1 MLTRPL
7 SIDYPWVTSPPI
19 ISAPMS
25 GFAGPAL
32 AHAVYKANGIGFL
45 GGLPDT
51 AALRKALKDV
61 TELVTGSPTPA
72 PNTTLPIGL
81 GALLFAQKIE
91 DFVALVAEFRP
102 VAVWLFAAHEDA
114 DFGRWTEE
122 IKKVSCATK
131 IWIQIGSVTRA
142 VQLAQSCKPDVLV
155 LQGADAG
162 GHGGEKGAGII
173 SLIPE
178 TLHALR
184 KMAIDD
190 ISVVAAGG
198 IADGSAVAAALTL
211 GADGIVMGTRFLAA
225 KETTVHPSYQTA
237 ILETE
242 DGGQTTVRAK
252 LFDELA
258 GPNIWPKDF
267 DGRALIAQSY
277 KDHVDGISIE
287 DIRKSHAEAKQ
298 TSHLGFDQENRR
310 AAIWAGT
317 GVGLVRTKAPAAQ
330 IMEEVRG
337 SARTALE
344 RAVSLLAK
352 F

>member
-1 MLTRPL
+1 
-7 SIDYPWVTSPPI
+7 
-19 ISAPMS
+19 MS

-32 AHAVYKANGIGFL
+32 AHAVHKAGGIGFL

-51 AALRKALKDV
+51 AALRKALQDV
-61 TELVTGSPTPA
+61 TELVTGSRIPE
-72 PNTTLPIGL
+72 PNTTLPVGL
-81 GALLFAQKIE
+81 GALLFAQRLE
-91 DFVALVAEFRP
+91 DFVALVADFRP
-102 VAVWLFAAHEDA
+102 VAVWLFAAHENV

-122 IKKVSCATK
+122 IRKVSSTTK

-142 VQLAQSCKPDVLV
+142 VELAQSCTPDVLV

-178 TLHALR
+178 TLQALH
-184 KMAIDD
+184 KLGIDN
-190 ISVVAAGG
+190 ISIVAAGG

-225 KETTVHPSYQTA
+225 EETTVHPSYQTA

-258 GPNIWPKDF
+258 GPNIWPRDF

-277 KDHVDGISIE
+277 KDHIEGISID
-287 DIRKSHAEAKQ
+287 DIRKSHAEAKKS
-298 TSHLGFDQENRR
+298 SHLGFDQENRR

-317 GVGLVRTKAPAAQ
+317 GVGLVRERAPAAQ
-330 IMEEVRG
+330 IIAGVRE
-337 SARTALE
+337 SARAALE
-344 RAVSLLAK
+344 RAVSLLAR

>member
-1 MLTRPL
+1 
-7 SIDYPWVTSPPI
+7 
-19 ISAPMS
+19 MS

-32 AHAVYKANGIGFL
+32 AHAVYKAGGIGFL

-51 AALRKALKDV
+51 KALHKALQDV
-61 TELVTGSPTPA
+61 TELVTGSRTPE
-72 PNTTLPIGL
+72 PNVTLPIGL
-81 GALLFAQKIE
+81 GALLFAQKLE
-91 DFVALVAEFRP
+91 DFVELVAEFRP
-102 VAVWLFAAHEDA
+102 VAVWLFAAHENV
-114 DFGRWTEE
+114 DFGRWTEA
-122 IKKVSCATK
+122 IRKASNVTK
-131 IWIQIGSVTRA
+131 IWIQVGSVTRA

-178 TLHALR
+178 TLQALQ
-184 KMAIDD
+184 KMDTND
-190 ISVVAAGG
+190 ISIVAAGG

-211 GADGIVMGTRFLAA
+211 GADGIAMGTRFLAA
-225 KETTVHPSYQTA
+225 EETTVHPAYQTA

-258 GPNIWPKDF
+258 GPNVWPRDF

-277 KDHVDGISIE
+277 EDHIQGISIE
-287 DIRKSHAEAKQ
+287 EIRKSHAEAKQ
-298 TSHLGFDQENRR
+298 SSHLGFDQENRR

-317 GVGLVRTKAPAAQ
+317 GVGLVRKKSPAAE
-330 IMEEVRG
+330 IITEVRE
-337 SARTALE
+337 SARAALE
-344 RAVSLLAK
+344 RSVSLLAR

>member
-1 MLTRPL
+1 MPTRHL
-7 SIDYPWVTSPPI
+7 SKDYPWVSSPPI

-32 AHAVYKANGIGFL
+32 AYAVYKAGGIGFL
-45 GGLPDT
+45 GGLPDIE
-51 AALRKALKDV
+51 ALRTALQNV
-61 TELVTGSPTPA
+61 TELVTGTRA
-72 PNTTLPIGL
+72 PKPGHTLPIGL
-81 GALLFAQKIE
+81 GALLFAQRLE
-91 DFVALVAEFRP
+91 DVVGLIAEFRP
-102 VAVWLFAAHEDA
+102 VAVWLFAAYESA
-114 DFGRWTEE
+114 DFARWAEE
-122 IKKVSCATK
+122 IRKVSANTK
-131 IWIQIGSVTRA
+131 IWIQIGSVRGA

-178 TLHALR
+178 TLLALQR
-184 KMAIDD
+184 LRLSGNMSI
-190 ISVVAAGG
+190 VAAGG
-198 IADGSAVAAALTL
+198 IADGSGVAAALTL

-225 KETTVHPSYQTA
+225 EETTVHPLYRTA

-258 GPNIWPKDF
+258 GPNIWPKAF

-277 KDHVDGISIE
+277 KDHIEGISIDE
-287 DIRKSHAEAKQ
+287 IRNFHAEAKR
-298 TSHLGFDQENRR
+298 TDHLGFDQENRR

-317 GVGLVRTKAPAAQ
+317 GVGLVREKAPAAE
-330 IMEEVRG
+330 ILTEVRE
-337 SARTALE
+337 AAKVALK
-344 RAVSLLAK
+344 RALSNLE
-352 F
+352 

>member
-1 MLTRPL
+1 
-7 SIDYPWVTSPPI
+7 
-19 ISAPMS
+19 MS

-32 AHAVYKANGIGFL
+32 SHAVYEAGGIGFL

-51 AALRKALKDV
+51 KALRKALQDV
-61 TELVTGSPTPA
+61 TGLVTGSRTPE
-72 PNTTLPIGL
+72 PNATLPIGL
-81 GALLFAQKIE
+81 GALLFVQKLE
-91 DFVALVAEFRP
+91 DFIELVAEFRP
-102 VAVWLFAAHEDA
+102 VAVWLFAAHENV
-114 DFGRWTEE
+114 DFGRWTEAVR
-122 IKKVSCATK
+122 KVSDVTK
-131 IWIQIGSVTRA
+131 IWIQVGSVTRA

-178 TLHALR
+178 TLQALQ
-184 KMAIDD
+184 KMDMHD
-190 ISVVAAGG
+190 ISIVAAGG

-211 GADGIVMGTRFLAA
+211 GADGIVMGTRFLVAE
-225 KETTVHPSYQTA
+225 ETTVHPAYQTA

-258 GPNIWPKDF
+258 GPNIWPRDF

-277 KDHVDGISIE
+277 KDHIEGIPID

-298 TSHLGFDQENRR
+298 SSHLGFDQENRR

-317 GVGLVRTKAPAAQ
+317 GVGLVRKRAPAVE
-330 IMEEVRG
+330 IITEVRE
-337 SARTALE
+337 SARAALQ

>member
-1 MLTRPL
+1 
-7 SIDYPWVTSPPI
+7 
-19 ISAPMS
+19 MS

-32 AHAVYKANGIGFL
+32 AHAVHKAGGIGFL

-51 AALRKALKDV
+51 AALRKALQDV
-61 TELVTGSPTPA
+61 TELVTGSRIPE
-72 PNTTLPIGL
+72 PNTTLPVGL
-81 GALLFAQKIE
+81 GALLFAQRLE
-91 DFVALVAEFRP
+91 DFVALVADFRP
-102 VAVWLFAAHEDA
+102 VAVWLFAAHENV

-122 IKKVSCATK
+122 IRKVSSTTK

-142 VQLAQSCKPDVLV
+142 VELAQSCTPDVLV

-178 TLHALR
+178 TLQALH
-184 KMAIDD
+184 KLGIDN
-190 ISVVAAGG
+190 ISIVAAGG

-225 KETTVHPSYQTA
+225 EETTVHPSYQTA

-258 GPNIWPKDF
+258 GPNIWPRDF

-277 KDHVDGISIE
+277 KDHIEGISID
-287 DIRKSHAEAKQ
+287 DIRKSHAEAKKS
-298 TSHLGFDQENRR
+298 SHLGFDQENRR

-317 GVGLVRTKAPAAQ
+317 GVGLVRERAPAAQ
-330 IMEEVRG
+330 IIAGVRE
-337 SARTALE
+337 SARAALE

>member
-1 MLTRPL
+1 
-7 SIDYPWVTSPPI
+7 
-19 ISAPMS
+19 MS

-32 AHAVYKANGIGFL
+32 AHAVYKAGGIGFL

-51 AALRKALKDV
+51 KALRTALQDV
-61 TELVTGSPTPA
+61 TELVTGSRTPVPSA
-72 PNTTLPIGL
+72 TLPIGL
-81 GALLFAQKIE
+81 GALLFAQKLE
-91 DFVALVAEFRP
+91 DFVELVAEFRP
-102 VAVWLFAAHEDA
+102 VAVWLFAAHENV
-114 DFGRWTEE
+114 DFGHWSRE
-122 IKKVSCATK
+122 IRKVSSTTR

-142 VQLAQSCKPDVLV
+142 IQLAQSCKPDVLV

-178 TLHALR
+178 TLQALQ
-184 KMAIDD
+184 KMDMND
-190 ISVVAAGG
+190 ISIVAAGG
-198 IADGSAVAAALTL
+198 IADGSAIAAALTL

-225 KETTVHPSYQTA
+225 EETTVHPAYQTA

-258 GPNIWPKDF
+258 GPNIWPRDF

-277 KDHVDGISIE
+277 KDHIDGISID

-298 TSHLGFDQENRR
+298 SSHLGFDQENRR

-317 GVGLVRTKAPAAQ
+317 GVGLVRKKGPAAE
-330 IMEEVRG
+330 IVSEVRE

-344 RAVSLLAK
+344 RTVSLLAK

>member
-1 MLTRPL
+1 MPTQRL
-7 SIDYPWVTSPPI
+7 SKDYPWVSSPTI

-32 AHAVYKANGIGFL
+32 AHAVYKAGGIGFL

-51 AALRKALKDV
+51 KALRKALEDV
-61 TELVTGSPTPA
+61 TELVTGSRTPE
-72 PNTTLPIGL
+72 PDTTIPIGL
-81 GALLFAQKIE
+81 GALLFAQKLE
-91 DFVALVAEFRP
+91 DFVKLVEDFRP
-102 VAVWLFAAHEDA
+102 IAVWLFAAHESV
-114 DFGRWTEE
+114 DFGLWTEE
-122 IKKVSCATK
+122 IRKASGATK

-142 VQLAQSCKPDVLV
+142 VELAQSCKPDVLV

-162 GHGGEKGAGII
+162 GHGGEKGAGVI

-178 TLHALR
+178 TLHALQR
-184 KMAIDD
+184 TGLEGMSI
-190 ISVVAAGG
+190 VAAGG
-198 IADGSAVAAALTL
+198 IADGSGVAAALTL
-211 GADGIVMGTRFLAA
+211 GADGVVMGTRFLAA
-225 KETTVHPSYQTA
+225 EETIVHPAYQSA

-258 GPNIWPKDF
+258 GPNIWPRDF

-277 KDHVDGISIE
+277 KDHIEGISID

-298 TSHLGFDQENRR
+298 SSHLGFDQENRR

-317 GVGLVRTKAPAAQ
+317 GVGLVRNKAPAAE
-330 IMEEVRG
+330 IITAVRE

-344 RAVSLLAK
+344 RAISMLD
-352 F
+352 

>member
-1 MLTRPL
+1 MPTRHL
-7 SIDYPWVTSPPI
+7 SKDYPWVSSPPI

-32 AHAVYKANGIGFL
+32 AHAVYKADGLGFL
-45 GGLPDT
+45 GGVPDM
-51 AALRKALKDV
+51 AALRTALEDV
-61 TELVTGSPTPA
+61 TGLVTGTRTPA
-72 PNTTLPIGL
+72 SGHTLPIGL
-81 GALLFAQKIE
+81 GALLFAQKLE
-91 DFVALVAEFRP
+91 EVVALIAEFRP
-102 VAVWLFAAHEDA
+102 VAVWLFAAHESP
-114 DFGRWTEE
+114 DFALWTAE
-122 IKKVSCATK
+122 IRKVSANTK
-131 IWIQIGSVTRA
+131 IWVQIGSVRGA
-142 VQLAQSCKPDVLV
+142 VHLAQSCKPDVLV

-178 TLHALR
+178 TLHALQR
-184 KMAIDD
+184 LELLDN
-190 ISVVAAGG
+190 ISIVAAGG
-198 IADGSAVAAALTL
+198 IADGSGVAAALTL

-225 KETTVHPSYQTA
+225 EETSVHPLYRAA

-267 DGRALIAQSY
+267 DGRALVAQSY
-277 KDHVDGISIE
+277 KDHIEGISIAE
-287 DIRKSHAEAKQ
+287 IRKSHAEAKQ

-317 GVGLVRTKAPAAQ
+317 GVGLVRERAPAAE
-330 IMEEVRG
+330 IVTEIREAAKVTLRK
-337 SARTALE
+337 ALTNLE
-344 RAVSLLAK
+344 
-352 F
+352 

>member
-1 MLTRPL
+1 
-7 SIDYPWVTSPPI
+7 
-19 ISAPMS
+19 MS

-32 AHAVYKANGIGFL
+32 AHAVYKTNGIGFL

-51 AALRKALKDV
+51 AALRKALQDV
-61 TELVTGSPTPA
+61 TELVTGSRTLEPHA
-72 PNTTLPIGL
+72 TLPIGL
-81 GALLFAQKIE
+81 GALLFAQKLE

-102 VAVWLFAAHEDA
+102 IAVWLFAAHENA

-122 IKKVSCATK
+122 IRKVSSVTK

-142 VQLAQSCKPDVLV
+142 VELAQSCTPDVLV

-178 TLHALR
+178 TLQALR
-184 KMAIDD
+184 RLGIDN
-190 ISVVAAGG
+190 ISIVAAGG

-225 KETTVHPSYQTA
+225 EETTVHPSYQTA

-258 GPNIWPKDF
+258 GPNIWPRDF

-277 KDHVDGISIE
+277 KDHIEGISID
-287 DIRKSHAEAKQ
+287 DIRKSHAEAKKS
-298 TSHLGFDQENRR
+298 SHLGFDQENRR

-317 GVGLVRTKAPAAQ
+317 GVGLVRERAPAAQ
-330 IMEEVRG
+330 IIAGVRE
-337 SARTALE
+337 SARAALE
-344 RAVSLLAK
+344 RAVSLLAR

>member
-1 MLTRPL
+1 
-7 SIDYPWVTSPPI
+7 
-19 ISAPMS
+19 MS
-25 GFAGPAL
+25 GFAGRSL
-32 AHAVYKANGIGFL
+32 AHAVHKAGGIGFL

-51 AALRKALKDV
+51 AALRKALQDV
-61 TELVTGSPTPA
+61 TELVTGSRIPE
-72 PNTTLPIGL
+72 PNTTLPVGL
-81 GALLFAQKIE
+81 GALLFAQRLE
-91 DFVALVAEFRP
+91 DFVALVADFRP
-102 VAVWLFAAHEDA
+102 VAVWLFAAHENV

-122 IKKVSCATK
+122 IRKVSSTTK

-142 VQLAQSCKPDVLV
+142 VELAQSCTPDVLV

-178 TLHALR
+178 TLQALR
-184 KMAIDD
+184 RLGIDN
-190 ISVVAAGG
+190 ISIVAAGG

-225 KETTVHPSYQTA
+225 EETTVHPSYQTA

-258 GPNIWPKDF
+258 GPNIWPRDF

-277 KDHVDGISIE
+277 KDHIEGISID
-287 DIRKSHAEAKQ
+287 DIRKSHAEAKKS
-298 TSHLGFDQENRR
+298 SHLGFDQENRR

-317 GVGLVRTKAPAAQ
+317 GVGLVRERAPAAE
-330 IMEEVRG
+330 IIAEVRE
-337 SARTALE
+337 SAKAALE